1 MMLKDQKEFFK
12 VCFDTMQM
20 GILVYDINKKIV
32 LSNTPLNHIF
42 GYKEECDILNLSV
55 DDLFVNTKVFDEF
68 IANSSNSKLKK
79 PIEIT
84 GVKSNGYTIPIEVNL
99 SKLQYENQF
108 YFKAFISD
116 ITERKKEKIRIFNLN
131 IKLEEEVKSQH
142 HELENAIDQLKTS
155 LNKEKELNHLKTK
168 FITLASHEF
177 KTPLSAILSSTE
189 LIVKYSDLNSINKRN
204 EHLGKVKKMI
214 YHLNDMLDDFL
225 TLENIEL
232 GNFRPKFSTFNFSD
246 FINEIIENNNPFLKE
261 NQTLH
266 LENEITGNIYQDQ
279 NILKIII
286 TNLLHN
292 AIKYSKENELIQI
305 EIKTNNSSIFL
316 KVIDNGIG
324 IPKNEQELIFKRFF
338 RAKNAVFLPGTGIG
352 LNIVKGYVDKLK
364 GSIEFESIENKGTLF
379 IVELPK
385 INSNEKIDIIN

>member
-1 MMLKDQKEFFK
+1 MLKDQKEFFK

-42 GYKEECDILNLSV
+42 GYNEECDLLNVSLNT
-55 DDLFVNTKVFDEF
+55 LFNNDKIFDVFIIDS
-68 IANSSNSKLKK
+68 ANEKFKK
-79 PIEIT
+79 PIELIGIQNDGT
-84 GVKSNGYTIPIEVNL
+84 TVPMEVNL
-99 SKLQYENQF
+99 SKLQYKNQF

-116 ITERKKEKIRIFNLN
+116 ITERKKEKVRIFNLN
-131 IKLEEEVKSQH
+131 LKLEEEVKSQH
-142 HELENAIDQLKTS
+142 HELEKAIDQLKTS

-189 LIVKYSDLNSINKRN
+189 LIVKYSDLNALNKRN

-214 YHLNDMLDDFL
+214 YHLNGMLDDFL

-232 GNFRPKFSTFNFSD
+232 GNFRPKYSVFNFGD
-246 FINEIIENNNPFLKE
+246 LINEIIENTKPFLKE
-261 NQTLH
+261 NQTLF
-266 LENEITGNIYQDQ
+266 LKNNNFGSIYQDQ

-292 AIKYSKENELIQI
+292 AIKYSNEHDIIQI
-305 EIKTNNSSIFL
+305 EIESKNSSIFL
-316 KVIDNGIG
+316 KVKDSGIG

-352 LNIVKGYVDKLK
+352 LNIVKGYVDKLE

-379 IVELPK
+379 IVKLPK
-385 INSNEKIDIIN
+385 INSNEKVDIIN